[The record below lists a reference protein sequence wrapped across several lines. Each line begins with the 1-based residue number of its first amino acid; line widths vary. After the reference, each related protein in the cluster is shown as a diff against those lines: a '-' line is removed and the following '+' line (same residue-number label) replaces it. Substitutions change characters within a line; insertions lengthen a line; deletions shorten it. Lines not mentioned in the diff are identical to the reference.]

1 MAIDDFQ
8 SDNDRFD
15 LIGVELPLVDPLA
28 IGLSSSNMKQTS
40 SYYD

>member
-8 SDNDRFD
+8 FDNDRFD
-15 LIGVELPLVDPLA
+15 LIGVEMPLADPLT
-28 IGLSSSNMKQTS
+28 IGLSSSNIKKNS